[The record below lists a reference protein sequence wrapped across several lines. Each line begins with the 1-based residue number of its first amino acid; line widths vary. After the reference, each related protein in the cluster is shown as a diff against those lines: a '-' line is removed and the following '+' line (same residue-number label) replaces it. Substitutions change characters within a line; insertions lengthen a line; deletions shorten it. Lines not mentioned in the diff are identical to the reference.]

1 VRLLSELGQRL
12 SNLRYSKFL
21 LFFFFVLVIRNGI
34 SPIGEEYVGWI
45 RIAAEN
51 YPQPVVYLISSPIPL
66 MLMKIFGYPDTEI
79 WWGLGF
85 CVFVFWIYISLK
97 YISIY
102 FKNNQKVVTAL
113 FLCSTP
119 VAVAMSM
126 IGHIDIYTLLGATIA
141 VFGRFRGHILLG
153 AMFAAGGN
161 SDQAIAATVCLAF
174 LAIGGSSLAKQ
185 VFLRWAMISS
195 IAYIALH
202 LFVKIPDGDDP
213 KKVMLAEL
221 HIVIVNSISVWHFLA
236 YAFLGILW
244 IPWFLLVYRKL
255 RNSLEKIFTL
265 IGVIILP
272 FAMSFLILD
281 GTRVGATVGYV
292 TLLISFRDKLSDQKI
307 DFDKSNQILGA
318 ILVYLII
325 IPNIIIDSSGV
336 LRIPISKVLEH
347 YFP

>member
-1 VRLLSELGQRL
+1 MRLLSELGERL

-21 LFFFFVLVIRNGI
+21 IFFFLILLIRNGI

-66 MLMKIFGYPDTEI
+66 MLMKIFGYPTTAI
-79 WWGLGF
+79 WWSLGF
-85 CVFVFWIYISLK
+85 CVFVFWIYVSLK

-153 AMFAAGGN
+153 AIFAAGGN

-174 LAIGGSSLAKQ
+174 LAFGGSNLAKQ

-221 HIVIVNSISVWHFLA
+221 HTVVVNSISVWHFIV

-255 RNSLEKIFTL
+255 KNAQEKFFTL
-265 IGVIILP
+265 VGVIILP

-292 TLLISFRDKLSDQKI
+292 TLLISFKDKLLDQKI

-318 ILVYLII
+318 IVVYLII

-336 LRIPISKVLEH
+336 LRIPISKVLEY